1 VSATAQSV
9 IRRAVETLQDETSVR
24 WTIGELARYFND
36 GRREVVMFR
45 PDATATVIDHAL
57 VAGPRQTLPA
67 DGAKLLEVFRNTN
80 GRAVRLVEREILD
93 AQVPGWPAMPRATE
107 IVHFMFDRRDPRAFL
122 VYPPAAVGA
131 SLQLQY
137 ATLPVDIAEPTSGG
151 YSGITGALGVP
162 QLFANALTDYVLYR
176 AFSKDG
182 EHATNATRAA
192 AHYALFTGAVNVEIG
207 ATAAQAPTTRS
218 NPNASRPA
226 P

>member
-1 VSATAQSV
+1 MSATAQSV

-93 AQVPGWPAMPRATE
+93 AQVPGWPAMTRATE

-131 SLQLQY
+131 SLQLQAQVSLMPSRRARGIPDHLADRY
-137 ATLPVDIAEPTSGG
+137 LEPIAE
-151 YSGITGALGVP
+151 GAKEILLLTPGS
-162 QLFANALTDYVLYR
+162 FADP
-176 AFSKDG
+176 
-182 EHATNATRAA
+182 AA
-192 AHYALFTGAVNVEIG
+192 AGLARAKFDAAIAAHAVDAFMGHAGQVPR
-207 ATAAQAPTTRS
+207 ARVS
-218 NPNASRPA
+218 WF
-226 P
+226 